1 MRLILFVLFHLCSFQ
16 VTWAYGE
23 NPRKLRKAFVLASFR
38 RQKSKHHHQLGLF
51 FGSPKKG
58 ENNDIDIDDD
68 NTVVGRVIRLAARS
82 YHPVHSKPSSREYT
96 TRKIQQSS
104 VQIYKEGVSND
115 YNHYRTVAL
124 KNTPNRAVSILTT
137 DCLKYI
143 KAYQYPVCDGDL
155 GENILAQGLHY
166 RFFQVGAR
174 YSFGGNNSSQHGGNA
189 DVVVLEITEPMIAC
203 ANLCKLPYI
212 NDEQKTPKERI
223 TTCKHFLDLL
233 DKESG
238 LRGWYAKVIQEGRI
252 ECGAKVQ
259 REPNNNKNKNNMV

>member
-1 MRLILFVLFHLCSFQ
+1 
-16 VTWAYGE
+16 VTWANGG
-23 NPRKLRKAFVLASFR
+23 NPRILRGAFVHASFC
-38 RQKSKHHHQLGLF
+38 RQKSKQQHHQHHHLQLGLF
-51 FGSPKKG
+51 FGSQSKKG
-58 ENNDIDIDDD
+58 EKNDNDINDDD
-68 NTVVGRVIRLAARS
+68 NDNAVVGRVIRLAARS

-104 VQIYKEGVSND
+104 VQICKEGVSND

-137 DCLKYI
+137 DCLEYI

-155 GENILAQGLHY
+155 GENILVHGLHY

-174 YSFGGNNSSQHGGNA
+174 YSFRGSSGTSCSQKHDDNA
-189 DVVVLEITEPMIAC
+189 NVVVLEITEPMTAC
-203 ANLCKLPYI
+203 GNLCKLPYI
-212 NDEQKTPKERI
+212 NDEQKSPKERI
-223 TTCKHFLDLL
+223 ATCQHFLDLL

-252 ECGAKVQ
+252 ECGAMVQ
-259 REPNNNKNKNNMV
+259 REANK